1 MLALLTWITV
11 LGSRSKSW
19 TRLNNH
25 LRDPYPYNSN
35 PHFRTPADW
44 YLDKRKQL
52 YFVCHLSRVSS
63 ATYHQNSRYSGST
76 TFKHMIYESSICETQ
91 GHRSWPDIHAPP
103 DCYVANQYTTIFCV
117 SSTSC
122 IDGNRC
128 HLASDWV
135 SGYAVTRK
143 WSRVQARS
151 IGQRALGLTT
161 EGVGL
166 T

>member
-1 MLALLTWITV
+1 MYTICRKLFYTICHLCIKNLHYHH
-11 LGSRSKSW
+11 RQSW

-25 LRDPYPYNSN
+25 LRDSYPYNTIFAHQPIGIWTSVN
-35 PHFRTPADW
+35 NYISCAT
-44 YLDKRKQL
+44 
-52 YFVCHLSRVSS
+52 SS

-76 TFKHMIYESSICETQ
+76 TFNLMSYEGSIDETQ

-103 DCYVANQYTTIFCV
+103 DCYVAKQYTTIFRV

-122 IDGNRC
+122 IDDKRC

-143 WSRVQARS
+143 WSRDQ
-151 IGQRALGLTT
+151 
-161 EGVGL
+161 
-166 T
+166 